1 MKKGIQLSPPQ
12 ILVIGFLSV
21 ILFGAILLS
30 MPFSLE
36 RGVHLRFL
44 DALFTATSAVT
55 VTGLNVIDPGTTF
68 NRFGEIII
76 MLLIQVGGI
85 GFMAFAITIFVLLGK
100 KIGLKQRLLM
110 QEGSNQLQMAGVVR
124 LALYILQITVGF
136 ELIGAILLA
145 LSWHQQFGWG
155 EAFYLGIFHSIAAF
169 NNAGFSLFTTS
180 LMNDVGNPLV
190 NFVITSLIIIG
201 GLGFVVLMEL
211 WNKKFQF
218 RRLSLHSKVTLTV
231 NLILIS
237 FGTIITFLLE
247 YGNSKTLGPL
257 SIDNKL
263 LASYF
268 QTVTTRTAGFNTL
281 DIGSLTQA
289 TLFIYILY
297 MFIGAASGSTGGGIK
312 VTTMAVLL
320 GSVKS
325 LLRGKRNM
333 ELFKRTLSVEQ
344 VLRSLTIIILSLGIV
359 ILSTLILDITER
371 GVSFLNIVFE
381 VVSAFGTVG
390 LSMGITPH
398 LSIIGRIVIITTMF
412 VGKLGPLTIG
422 YALARKEEK
431 EYFRYPEEKMMIG

>member
-12 ILVIGFLSV
+12 ILVFGFLSV
-21 ILFGAILLS
+21 IFFGAILLY
-30 MPFSLE
+30 MPISLE
-36 RGVHLRFL
+36 KGVNLHFL

-55 VTGLNVIDPGTTF
+55 VTGLNVVDPGTTF
-68 NRFGEIII
+68 NRLGEIII

-85 GFMAFAITIFVLLGK
+85 GFMTFAITIFVLLGK

-145 LSWHQQFGWG
+145 ISWHQTYGWG

-169 NNAGFSLFTTS
+169 NNAGFSLFKTS
-180 LMNDVGNPLV
+180 LMNDVGNLLV

-218 RRLSLHSKVTLTV
+218 RRLSLHSKVTIGATLF
-231 NLILIS
+231 LIS
-237 FGTIITFLLE
+237 SGTLITFLLE
-247 YGNSKTLGPL
+247 YGNAKTLGPL
-257 SIDNKL
+257 SIGNKL

-268 QTVTTRTAGFNTL
+268 QSVTTRTAGFNTI

-312 VTTMAVLL
+312 VTTMTVLL
-320 GSVKS
+320 GTVKS
-325 LLRGKRNM
+325 LLRGKQNT
-333 ELFKRTLSVEQ
+333 ELFKRTIPTEQ
-344 VLRSLTIIILSLGIV
+344 ILRSLTIIILSLGIV
-359 ILSTLILDITER
+359 FLSILILDITER
-371 GVSFLNIVFE
+371 GIPFLNIVFE

-390 LSMGITPH
+390 LSMGITPS
-398 LSIIGRIVIITTMF
+398 LSVIGRIVIIITMF

-422 YALARKEEK
+422 YAIARKVEK
-431 EYFRYPEEKMMIG
+431 EYFHYPQEKMMIG